1 MPKPV
6 VFDQPRHHATTI
18 VRPIRPYTTDGMP
31 TSNSTTGWNT
41 VRPNLG
47 EISTTKMADPKA
59 NGKASSVESS
69 VTENDPTIMGSAP
82 TVGAP
87 DASAWCGFHVVPVKN
102 AVGEMP
108 STKNVAKPCWATMNT
123 SVATRSTISV
133 THAPESAR
141 PTLSSL
147 FFDRDTT
154 ALNLPFKHTR
164 TQADAKDRRFD
175 IAPFRLAPN
184 AQKKPDRATCGRAE
198 FSLPRA
204 WSRCRL
210 RRGKPSCRKPR
221 CSRFRKPGCPGPRRS
236 S

>member
-1 MPKPV
+1 MESDVIVGRIITASTIDPEKMPKPV

-87 DASAWCGFHVVPVKN
+87 DASA
-102 AVGEMP
+102 
-108 STKNVAKPCWATMNT
+108 
-123 SVATRSTISV
+123 
-133 THAPESAR
+133 
-141 PTLSSL
+141 
-147 FFDRDTT
+147 
-154 ALNLPFKHTR
+154 
-164 TQADAKDRRFD
+164 
-175 IAPFRLAPN
+175 
-184 AQKKPDRATCGRAE
+184 
-198 FSLPRA
+198 
-204 WSRCRL
+204 
-210 RRGKPSCRKPR
+210 
-221 CSRFRKPGCPGPRRS
+221 
-236 S
+236 

>member
-6 VFDQPRHHATTI
+6 VFDQSRHHATTI

-147 FFDRDTT
+147 FFDRDAT
-154 ALNLPFKHTR
+154 ALKPAFQTCADPSR
-164 TQADAKDRRFD
+164 TERAPVRR
-175 IAPFRLAPN
+175 RVLELALN
-184 AQKKPDRATCGRAE
+184 AQKTR
-198 FSLPRA
+198 PRHV
-204 WSRCRL
+204 
-210 RRGKPSCRKPR
+210 RRG
-221 CSRFRKPGCPGPRRS
+221 
-236 S
+236 